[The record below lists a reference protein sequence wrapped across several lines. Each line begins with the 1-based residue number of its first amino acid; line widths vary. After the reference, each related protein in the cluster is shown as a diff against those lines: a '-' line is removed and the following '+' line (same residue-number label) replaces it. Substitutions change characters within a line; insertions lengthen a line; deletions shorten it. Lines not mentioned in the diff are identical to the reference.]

1 MLRLGVECLVLPG
14 ILIGAQVTHLS
25 LTREYITNLLGHLNN
40 FGNPGVFF
48 RKAGKSDDQEIHN
61 LLQTL

>member
-1 MLRLGVECLVLPG
+1 MLLHGVECLVFPG

-25 LTREYITNLLGHLNN
+25 LTREYITNLLGLLKD

-48 RKAGKSDDQEIHN
+48 KKAGNHDDQKIHHV
-61 LLQTL
+61 L